1 MALELTINGV
11 NNPPS
16 LSRPEVTLEFFD
28 QTFLVDEEMEDSR
41 VYGVI
46 QAVLGETTAVYAY
59 PSQGQHYNLSEMY
72 PSNTLLLIQTL
83 PKDSGYP
90 NETLTVD
97 GTNSN
102 MQLYI
107 NGQPWSCADFM
118 TLIGNSPSDVNSI
131 IGFVFVLP

>member
-16 LSRPEVTLEFFD
+16 SSRPEVTIEFFD
-28 QTFLVDEEMEDSR
+28 QTYLVDEEMEDSR
-41 VYGVI
+41 VYGTI
-46 QAVLGETTAVYAY
+46 QAISGENTIYAY
-59 PSQGQHYNLSEMY
+59 PSRGQHYNLSEIY
-72 PSNTLLLIQTL
+72 PSNTLLLIMTL

-102 MQLYI
+102 MQLYL

-118 TLIGNSPSDVNSI
+118 TIIGNSPSDENPI
-131 IGFVFVLP
+131 IGFILVLP